1 MARVYRRGVRLTV
14 VSGALAA
21 LLCGCS
27 TSPPEVMDVVQLG
40 SPQDTPSRITINPQ
54 DGASGVAPSEKVT
67 ASVAGG
73 QLTQVALATADGVPL
88 AGALSPDGERWASV
102 QPLRSDTSYVL
113 RATARSTSGQETTST
128 SRFSTLAPS
137 QRVTGTIT
145 PDGDA
150 PVGADDPVTIR
161 FDKAIGDRAAV
172 ERALRVTANPAANGA
187 TEWRTDRELVWRP
200 TPAWPPGSQ
209 VTVTLDMFGKQLGN
223 GLVGGSDLRT
233 AFTVRDY
240 GGGVRQASAPGSA
253 SPSSAT
259 RSSVRS
265 SVPSSSASR
274 SAGGPAGLSSAGRLS
289 DPTTSSRPSTSAQPS
304 ARSSVRPSSS
314 ASAAAPTDP

>member
-1 MARVYRRGVRLTV
+1 MGRVYRRGVRLTV
-14 VSGALAA
+14 VYGALAA

-27 TSPPEVMDVVQLG
+27 ASPTEVVDVAQLG
-40 SPQDTPSRITINPQ
+40 SPQSAPSRLTVNPQ
-54 DGASGVAPSEKVT
+54 DGASGVSPSEQVT

-113 RATARSTSGQETTST
+113 NATARSTSGQETTTT
-128 SRFSTLAPS
+128 SRFSTLAPT
-137 QRVTGTIT
+137 QRVAGTIT
-145 PDGDA
+145 PDGEA

-172 ERALRVTANPAANGA
+172 ERALRVTANPAANGVS
-187 TEWRTDRELVWRP
+187 EWRSDRELVWRP

-209 VTVTLDMFGKQLGN
+209 VTVTVDMFGKQLGN
-223 GLVGGSDLRT
+223 GLVGGSDLRST
-233 AFTVRDY
+233 FTVRDY
-240 GGGVRQASAPGSA
+240 DGGLQQASASGSA
-253 SPSSAT
+253 ASSSAP
-259 RSSVRS
+259 RSSRS
-265 SVPSSSASR
+265 SAPSSSASR
-274 SAGGPAGLSSAGRLS
+274 SAGGPAALSGAGRS
-289 DPTTSSRPSTSAQPS
+289 SRPTASSRPSTSDRPS

-314 ASAAAPTDP
+314 AADAPTAP